1 MCKGKSFV
9 SICVRAKW
17 KESVDIMGKKARVFY
32 VLFLV
37 WLIWGMLSLSFPEP
51 QPERMLTELYI
62 GTITEYEQTPAGMQ
76 FVMDSYNLTTME
88 GEPLKIKF
96 VITENT
102 IWSRQEI
109 GERLKNCETGLF
121 VRVWTEYLQGSIEDE
136 RCGPFPVLSFCE
148 VEVE

>member
-62 GTITEYEQTPAGMQ
+62 GTITEYEQPPAGLQ
-76 FVMDSYNLTTME
+76 FVIDPFYPFSKLALKKNVSS
-88 GEPLKIKF
+88 PLH
-96 VITENT
+96 NT
-102 IWSRQEI
+102 ALI
-109 GERLKNCETGLF
+109 
-121 VRVWTEYLQGSIEDE
+121 LQQ
-136 RCGPFPVLSFCE
+136 
-148 VEVE
+148 

>member
-1 MCKGKSFV
+1 
-9 SICVRAKW
+9 
-17 KESVDIMGKKARVFY
+17 MGKKARVFY

-37 WLIWGMLSLSFPEP
+37 WLIWRMFNLSFPEP
-51 QPERMLTELYI
+51 QPEKMLTEIYI
-62 GTITEYEQTPAGMQ
+62 GTITEYEQTPAGLQ
-76 FVMDSYNLTTME
+76 FVMESYNLTME

-102 IWSRQEI
+102 IWNRGEI

-136 RCGPFPVLSFCE
+136 RYGPFPLLAFGE
-148 VEVE
+148 VEEE